1 MAHPVNVSRVA
12 RGCKTNGT
20 FIDRIG
26 LCDIRSMRS
35 QPSQQVM
42 EPAKSQATDLHS
54 LESFLV
60 GRGEAPGPDLLRR
73 SGLAGWAYTQLPR
86 EHPLRPQ
93 LRRDYLAVQAHHLT
107 LKREFL
113 PLINTWRRAGIEV
126 TLFKGFWLAE
136 TVFPAAGARLHGD
149 VDVLLRPSQVKE
161 AGAISRKLG
170 WIDHP
175 GAMDRPYSH
184 TALNLC
190 RPSGQCWVNAHR
202 FVLHS
207 RVRWNQT
214 QRRITDAVW
223 SWSRAQAWEGMDVRE
238 LDPTDAVLVLMLQRC
253 WGDEW
258 RLRPTDWLD
267 LRQLIE
273 VHSVTRGR
281 LLGRAYALGC
291 ARTVLAFLDRCDPWR
306 PTLDL
311 RSPTQPEIKQFRRTV
326 FTERP
331 LLAVEPWL
339 ARVPRMP
346 GLLIDVLRVL
356 PSVFRAGIAVRR
368 RRAISEILQQLTPL
382 PNENRSNLQRRVRT
396 VCGVRWAVRLLDKRE
411 GCLLRSLAL
420 YRALR
425 LEGWPVTFVSGLRRG
440 FDGPSGHAWVEM
452 DGRVLPEL
460 EPRNTLQ
467 YVVAF
472 RYPSPAVANTIM
484 EAVSAQG

>member
-1 MAHPVNVSRVA
+1 
-12 RGCKTNGT
+12 
-20 FIDRIG
+20 
-26 LCDIRSMRS
+26 MRS

-54 LESFLV
+54 LESFLL
-60 GRGEAPGPDLLRR
+60 GQGEAPGLDLIRR
-73 SGLAGWAYTQLPR
+73 SGLAGWAYTKLPR

-93 LRRDYLAVQAHHLT
+93 LRRDYLAAQAHHRT
-107 LKREFL
+107 LKREFI
-113 PLINTWRRAGIEV
+113 PLIDTWRRAGIEV

-136 TVFPAAGARLHGD
+136 TVFPAAGARLHAD

-161 AGAISRKLG
+161 ARAISQRLG

-175 GAMDRPYSH
+175 GAMDQPYSH
-184 TALNLC
+184 AALNLC
-190 RPSGQCWVNAHR
+190 WPSGQCWVIAHR

-207 RVRWNQT
+207 RVRWNRT

-223 SWSRAQAWEGMDVRE
+223 SWSRAQAWERMDVRE

-253 WGDEW
+253 WKDGW

-273 VHSVTRGR
+273 AHSVSRGR

-306 PTLDL
+306 PSLDL
-311 RSPTQPEIKQFRRTV
+311 RPPTPQEIKQYRRTV
-326 FTERP
+326 FAERP

-339 ARVPRMP
+339 ACVPRMP

-356 PSVFRAGIAVRR
+356 PSVVRAGIAVRR
-368 RRAISEILQQLTPL
+368 QRAISEILQQLTPL
-382 PNENRSNLQRRVRT
+382 PGENRSNLQSRVRT
-396 VCGVRWAVRLLDKRE
+396 VCGVRWAVKLLGRHGD
-411 GCLLRSLAL
+411 GLLQALAL

-425 LEGWPVTFVSGLRRG
+425 LEGWPVTFVSGLRRDS
-440 FDGPSGHAWVEM
+440 DGPTGHAWVEL

-472 RYPSPAVANTIM
+472 RHPSPAIPQPVM